1 MNTTLAFLG
10 LQSQSNYDVLNIKA
24 GSLDIKG
31 SNQMQNEMHSNNY
44 ATYEAIKPLENTDSS
59 LRSY

>member
-1 MNTTLAFLG
+1 MNTTQAFQG

-31 SNQMQNEMHSNNY
+31 SNQMKNEMANQQPQH
-44 ATYEAIKPLENTDSS
+44 IKL
-59 LRSY
+59 